1 MPYYEFIWTDT
12 AIEHL
17 DEHDVSAEDFED
29 VVTNPISVGR
39 SRSSGLPVAFG
50 YTSDG
55 RYVMAVYKMLD
66 EMTVLSV
73 TAYEVNEPQR

>member
-1 MPYYEFIWTDT
+1 MPYYEFIWTEE

-17 DEHDVSAEDFED
+17 DEHEISPEDFED
-29 VVTNPISVGR
+29 VVSHPVGVDR

-50 YTSDG
+50 YVSDG

-66 EMTVLSV
+66 DLTILPV
-73 TAYEVNEPQR
+73 TAYEVNERQS

>member
-12 AIEHL
+12 AIENL
-17 DEHDVSAEDFED
+17 DEHEVSPNDFED
-29 VVTNPISVGR
+29 VVSHPVGTGK

-55 RYVMAVYKMLD
+55 RYVIAVYKMLD
-66 EMTVLSV
+66 QTTVLPA
-73 TAYEVNEPQR
+73 TAYEVNEPQK